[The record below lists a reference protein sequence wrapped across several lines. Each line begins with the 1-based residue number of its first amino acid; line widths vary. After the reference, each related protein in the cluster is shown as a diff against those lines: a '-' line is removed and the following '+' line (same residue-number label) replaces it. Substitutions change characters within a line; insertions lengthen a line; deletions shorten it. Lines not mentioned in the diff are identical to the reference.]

1 VLPIFRLCERVRV
14 LAKTL
19 SSNEQLRLTYEKEGQ
34 RIERPA
40 PSIPLDSTSKWNST
54 LFMLDALNVAEQ
66 TLTAVFL
73 EHAARFPPDAVL
85 AAPDFALARQVVGVL
100 RPLYLETEL
109 LQGDGMAGSSLLPS
123 LAALATDHA
132 AGTPVDVAARGSK
145 DALEAVEEADLLP
158 EAREFRA
165 AMRQELLANQRHL
178 QASRETL
185 LRATLLD
192 PRYKNAASAVVPF
205 ATEAERDGAVEALL
219 REAGDLL
226 RGREGPEPP
235 PSAESQPSARDVLA
249 GRRPRSLPGMEQLLA
264 RRAAAQPAA
273 PQPAGRKDLKNR
285 VAQAW
290 RAYLALPQPDRAS
303 DPLAWWAGHVRP
315 KAGSPTSVGH
325 VLGPLARKY
334 LAIPGTNGGV
344 ERLWSSARRLLN
356 YDKGQMDTAQVAR
369 TLMLRANAEELG
381 LWPLDP
387 IAGV

>member
-1 VLPIFRLCERVRV
+1 MRR
-14 LAKTL
+14 
-19 SSNEQLRLTYEKEGQ
+19 
-34 RIERPA
+34 
-40 PSIPLDSTSKWNST
+40 
-54 LFMLDALNVAEQ
+54 
-66 TLTAVFL
+66 
-73 EHAARFPPDAVL
+73 
-85 AAPDFALARQVVGVL
+85 
-100 RPLYLETEL
+100 EL
-109 LQGDGMAGSSLLPS
+109 L
-123 LAALATDHA
+123 
-132 AGTPVDVAARGSK
+132 
-145 DALEAVEEADLLP
+145 E
-158 EAREFRA
+158 
-165 AMRQELLANQRHL
+165 NQRHL
-178 QASRETL
+178 QASRDTL

-192 PRYKNAASAVVPF
+192 PRYKNAASSVGPF
-205 ATEAERDGAVEALL
+205 ATEAECDAAVEALL

-249 GRRPRSLPGMEQLLA
+249 GRRGRSLPGMEQLLA
-264 RRAAAQPAA
+264 RRAAAQPAQ
-273 PQPAGRKDLKNR
+273 PQPAGRKDLKQR

-303 DPLAWWAGHVRP
+303 DPLSWWAAHVNP
-315 KAGSPTSVGH
+315 KVGSPTSVGQ